1 MFFLLFTP
9 KKCYFSHF
17 VHHCSKR
24 IVSLYKQRQMERTVT
39 MNDEEGS
46 MLLCPRKERQRMH
59 MNQTQCPI
67 FFLDGPLGE
76 SPKGLSEIVLGF
88 SQFRYQ
94 FSWRLVF
101 LSLSLPFSL
110 SLSLSLSNESPRL
123 LNTLLILCM
132 FPRCYLQLAGGQR
145 HLWSPPPCPRVLREA
160 YLTSGI
166 FLHIYIFKYI
176 SFYLF
181 IHLTLGPFFLC

>member
-1 MFFLLFTP
+1 MFIRSPSKYKMFLYKRSISSTLISLPHSHKKNCDLYRKEERQQYHPKNLFMFFQLFTP

-94 FSWRLVF
+94 FS
-101 LSLSLPFSL
+101 
-110 SLSLSLSNESPRL
+110 
-123 LNTLLILCM
+123 
-132 FPRCYLQLAGGQR
+132 
-145 HLWSPPPCPRVLREA
+145 
-160 YLTSGI
+160 
-166 FLHIYIFKYI
+166 
-176 SFYLF
+176 
-181 IHLTLGPFFLC
+181 